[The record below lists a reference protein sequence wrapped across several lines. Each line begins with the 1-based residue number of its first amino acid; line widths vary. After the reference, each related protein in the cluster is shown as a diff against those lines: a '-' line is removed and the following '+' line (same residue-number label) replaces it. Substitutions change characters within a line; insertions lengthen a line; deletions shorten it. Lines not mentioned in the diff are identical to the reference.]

1 MPRILRNDN
10 RPKEVIA
17 IMTGDRARGPD
28 LWGRVVSIEGERDRR
43 TLGTQV
49 SQRPVRLLGSQIGG
63 LIALS
68 KQDRA
73 RVRGPPILSSEGTT
87 VSRDLRYHG
96 ADSVADCIPD
106 SVGWVRMLV
115 ILVGRSVI

>member
-1 MPRILRNDN
+1 MLRILRNGN

-28 LWGRVVSIEGERDRR
+28 LWGRVVSIEGDRDRR
-43 TLGTQV
+43 ILGTQV
-49 SQRPVRLLGSQIGG
+49 SLPPVRLLGSQIRG

-73 RVRGPPILSSEGTT
+73 RVRGPLILSLEGTI
-87 VSRDLRYHG
+87 VSRDLQYPG
-96 ADSVADCIPD
+96 ADCVVDCIPD
-106 SVGWVRMLV
+106 SAVWVRMLV
-115 ILVGRSVI
+115 ILVGRLVT